1 MADKKSMKHLVKAT
15 KKDPG
20 FALSI
25 GALNEMMERQALF
38 AKRFGITANMT
49 EAQREK
55 WTKEFIVCILD
66 ECSEV
71 LGQINWKHW
80 KKTRQPVDMHEVR
93 FEVIDLLHF
102 VLSLAVVWGMTADD
116 VAAYYIAKSD
126 ENRARQKRGY

>member
-1 MADKKSMKHLVKAT
+1 MADKKSMAHLKP

-20 FALSI
+20 FAKSI
-25 GALNEMMERQALF
+25 DALNEMMKRQTAF
-38 AKRFGITANMT
+38 SKRFGISQNMT

-55 WTKEFIVCILD
+55 WSQVFILCIMD

-80 KKTRQPVDMHEVR
+80 KKTRQRVDQHEVR

-102 VLSLAVVWGMTADD
+102 VLSLAIVWGMTADD

-126 ENRARQKRGY
+126 ENIARQKRGY